1 MADTST
7 IPANQ
12 LANMIVGWMFGDD
25 NSAAVGAELA
35 KDIRGDRN
43 AGEEPTCEE
52 LAGYVLRAIGS
63 QESVAS
69 YLAYHLGVEQEE
81 ED

>member
-1 MADTST
+1 MIDTSK
-7 IPANQ
+7 IAAHE
-12 LANMIVGWMFGDD
+12 LANMIVGWICGDD
-25 NSAAVGAELA
+25 NSAAIGAELA
-35 KDIRGDRN
+35 KDIRGERN
-43 AGEEPTCEE
+43 AGKEPTCTE